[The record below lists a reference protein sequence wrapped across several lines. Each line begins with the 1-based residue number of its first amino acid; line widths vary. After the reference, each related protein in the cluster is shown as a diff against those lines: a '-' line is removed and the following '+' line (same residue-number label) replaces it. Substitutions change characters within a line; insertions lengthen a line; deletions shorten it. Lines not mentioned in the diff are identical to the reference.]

1 MMVCDWHIIQLDRM
15 SIFCIANYITLE
27 SFNANYIDLKI
38 KHLKVQPH
46 FDTIKAFFNEWI
58 IKPK

>member
-15 SIFCIANYITLE
+15 SILCIANYITLE

-38 KHLKVQPH
+38 KHSKSSTSLWYHQSI
-46 FDTIKAFFNEWI
+46 FQWMNY
-58 IKPK
+58 